1 MSFLG
6 FARAQFAV
14 LFLLVTYLTVT
25 PNPDETELGMELT
38 RWLAALIFGDS
49 ALADKIAHFL
59 AYAALGAS
67 AALARI
73 RIGGRA
79 FTVVAGLALYGA
91 ALEGVQGLGGARDPE
106 LADALANSLGAAAGF
121 PAAAVVMGFFR
132 RRAIP

>member
-1 MSFLG
+1 MSFLA

-49 ALADKIAHFL
+49 AFADKIAHFL

-91 ALEGVQGLGGARDPE
+91 ALEGVQGLGGVRDPE
-106 LADALANSLGAAAGF
+106 LADALANALGAAAGF
-121 PAAAVVMGFFR
+121 PAAALLMGFFR